1 MELIGTGIYS
11 IPEAARLTGIPVS
24 NIRRWTQGYEYVR
37 AGQRRELPPV
47 VRPQIDPIDEEEAL
61 SFRDLQELRFLQAF
75 RNQGVSWHTLRL
87 ANLNAQKILDDD
99 HPFSTGRFRS
109 LGNAIM
115 METAKKARDAALL
128 DVARNQFVFRRAVAP
143 YLKGLV
149 FDRRKDEPVRW
160 FPTDTRLIVIDP
172 ARRFGKPIVTRE
184 GVPTRILAKAYNAE
198 KSIEAVA
205 KWYEL
210 SARSVRA
217 AVAYENRLAA

>member
-1 MELIGTGIYS
+1 MELIGAGIYS
-11 IPEAARLTGIPVS
+11 IPEAARLTCIPVS

-37 AGQRRELPPV
+37 GGRRRHLPPIV
-47 VRPQIDPIDEEEAL
+47 KPQIDPIGEVEAL

-75 RNQGVSWHTLRL
+75 RNLGVSWHTLRL
-87 ANLNAQKILDDD
+87 ASLNAQTILGDD

-109 LGNAIM
+109 CGNTIM
-115 METAKKARDAALL
+115 MDAAKKAKDTALL
-128 DVARNQFVFRRAVAP
+128 DVARNQLAFRRVVEP

-149 FDRRKDEPVRW
+149 FDKAKDSPVRW

-172 ARRFGKPIVTRE
+172 VRRFGQPIVARE
-184 GVPTRILAKAYNAE
+184 GVPTRVLAKAFRAE
-198 KSIEAVA
+198 KSVAAVA

-210 SARSVRA
+210 PARSVRA